1 MIFPISTQIKWALTC
16 LHPQQT
22 LIQTE
27 RHPSFLHTSFRRIF
41 YRTHLLKFRCLSNC
55 LGLMW
60 RWVWRGEGGEGLTG
74 VKDILIKFIVVP
86 AKDMVLLLHM
96 LLIAAKMLPTN
107 LAIVRRRNSRLHQT
121 PHTWRDNLPRLREQL
136 SQSLLEVNP
145 VALQFALLCFLFKT
159 RLTVSV
165 STMKAE
171 V

>member
-1 MIFPISTQIKWALTC
+1 M
-16 LHPQQT
+16 
-22 LIQTE
+22 
-27 RHPSFLHTSFRRIF
+27 
-41 YRTHLLKFRCLSNC
+41 
-55 LGLMW
+55 
-60 RWVWRGEGGEGLTG
+60 TG

-165 STMKAE
+165 SNMKAGVRWDLSGLKHGVQDLSSGE
-171 V
+171 WLNGRKFTRGEG